1 MINEYLNQKIQL
13 IKIQEKDFTILS
25 KEMNKK
31 GILILILQKKN
42 LINIIFFSLMKV
54 IKDALYE

>member
-31 GILILILQKKN
+31 GILILIQKMN
-42 LINIIFFSLMKV
+42 LIKIIFFCLMKV
-54 IKDALYE
+54 IKDALYD